1 MINLVPLLLFLN
13 LSLTNLGSFISS
25 NVKDKLAHYTIAPSL
40 YERSVVNYE
49 PKNYE
54 DFKKFLI
61 FFCNVKI
68 IESGG
73 YTIFDDNREEQ
84 ND

>member
-1 MINLVPLLLFLN
+1 MTSLVSFLLLLN

-25 NVKDKLAHYTIAPSL
+25 NVKDKLTNYIIAPTL

-49 PKNYE
+49 PKSYE

-61 FFCNVKI
+61 FFCKVKI

-73 YTIFDDNREEQ
+73 YTIFDDRS
-84 ND
+84 